1 MLSRSLA
8 AHADRLPRSGY
19 RGSDFVLW
27 HEPSVPATARVGPEV
42 GVELPM
48 VRVRGADRQQSK
60 TVRRGH
66 ANRLAKNAE

>member
-27 HEPSVPATARVGPEV
+27 HSSSVAMPLA
-42 GVELPM
+42 L
-48 VRVRGADRQQSK
+48 VRK
-60 TVRRGH
+60 
-66 ANRLAKNAE
+66 